1 MRVLGAPSAP
11 RPITSAGF
19 PANEST
25 ACWTASAS
33 SSRIP
38 FTGQLTALPDIELWD
53 RVREDCAELPR
64 AQYPSLRLYRS
75 PNIGRV
81 PNSVFGEIYMM
92 PAGTQILVLKEGTRR
107 DRGKGAQFNNIAAA
121 KAVADAVRSTLG
133 PRGMDKMLV
142 DSLGD
147 VVITNDGVTI
157 LKEIDIEHPAAKMLV
172 EVAKTQD
179 EEAGDGTT
187 TAVILAGELL
197 KKAEDLIE
205 QNIHPTVI
213 ASGYR
218 QAAEKAREVLEK
230 VATKISIKDA
240 DVLRKVAMTAMSSS
254 GHKELLADIAVK
266 AVSTVAEQRADNS
279 YFVDDDN
286 IQVVKKQGGSI
297 ADTQLV
303 DGIIVDKERV
313 HPGMPSEVK
322 EAKIALVDAA
332 LEVKKTEIDAKIE
345 ITDPAQLQAF
355 LNEEES
361 MLKRMVDIVKKSGA
375 TVIFC
380 QKGIDDLA
388 QHYLAKADIY
398 AVRRVKKSDM
408 EKLAKA
414 TGGKVVTKL
423 DELSK
428 DDLGYAKLVYEKKIG
443 EDEMTFVT
451 GCKNPKAMSILIRG
465 GTEHVVDEVER
476 SLEDAT
482 SVVSV
487 AIEDG
492 KVITGGGSSATE
504 IALTLRDYA
513 SSVGGREQ
521 IAIEA
526 FADAVEAI
534 PRTLAE
540 NAGLDPIDILIELRK
555 EHKKGN
561 KYAGINV
568 FSGKVSDMKKEN
580 VIEPIRVGSQAIS
593 SATDA
598 AARAPARAAKA
609 AKAEATARSSEGP
622 FRGPSGGPHGLRSVP
637 RGGRFPR

>member
-1 MRVLGAPSAP
+1 
-11 RPITSAGF
+11 
-19 PANEST
+19 
-25 ACWTASAS
+25 
-33 SSRIP
+33 
-38 FTGQLTALPDIELWD
+38 
-53 RVREDCAELPR
+53 
-64 AQYPSLRLYRS
+64 
-75 PNIGRV
+75 
-81 PNSVFGEIYMM
+81 MM

-213 ASGYR
+213 AAGYR

-230 VATKISIKDA
+230 VAMKISIKDG
-240 DVLRKVAMTAMSSS
+240 DILKKVAMTAMSSKSSS
-254 GHKELLADIAVK
+254 GHKELLADISVK

-297 ADTQLV
+297 ADTSLV
-303 DGIIVDKERV
+303 DGVIIDKERV

-388 QHYLAKADIY
+388 QHYLAKENIY

-482 SVVSV
+482 SVVAV

-504 IALTLRDYA
+504 IALALRDHA
-513 SSVGGREQ
+513 STVGGREQ
-521 IAIEA
+521 IAIES

-568 FSGKVSDMKKEN
+568 FTGKVSDMKKEN
-580 VIEPIRVGSQAIS
+580 VIEPIRVGTQAIS

-598 AARAPARAAKA
+598 AVMVLRIDDVIAAKA
-609 AKAEATARSSEGP
+609 GAGGGK
-622 FRGPSGGPHGLRSVP
+622 GGPGK
-637 RGGRFPR
+637 GGEGGEGGGEGEEF

>member
-1 MRVLGAPSAP
+1 
-11 RPITSAGF
+11 
-19 PANEST
+19 
-25 ACWTASAS
+25 
-33 SSRIP
+33 
-38 FTGQLTALPDIELWD
+38 
-53 RVREDCAELPR
+53 
-64 AQYPSLRLYRS
+64 
-75 PNIGRV
+75 
-81 PNSVFGEIYMM
+81 MM

-107 DRGKGAQFNNIAAA
+107 ERGKGAQFNNIAAA

-157 LKEIDIEHPAAKMLV
+157 LKEIDIDHPAAKMLV

-197 KKAEDLIE
+197 KKAEDLVE

-213 ASGYR
+213 AAGYR
-218 QAAEKAREVLEK
+218 LASERAREVLEK
-230 VATKISIKDA
+230 VSTKVAIKDT
-240 DVLRKVAMTAMSSS
+240 DILKKVAMTAMSSKSSS
-254 GHKELLADIAVK
+254 GHKELLADISVK
-266 AVSTVAEQRADNS
+266 AVATIAEERPDGTWSVDEDNL
-279 YFVDDDN
+279 
-286 IQVVKKQGGSI
+286 QVVKKQGGSI
-297 ADTQLV
+297 ADTELV

-313 HPGMPSEVK
+313 HPGMPNEVK
-322 EAKIALVDAA
+322 DAKIALVDAA

-345 ITDPAQLQAF
+345 ITDPTQLQAF
-355 LNEEES
+355 LDEEES
-361 MLKRMVDIVKKSGA
+361 MLKRMVETVRKSGA
-375 TVIFC
+375 KVIFC

-388 QHYLAKADIY
+388 QHYLAKEGIY

-451 GCKNPKAMSILIRG
+451 GCKNPKAVSILIRG

-476 SLEDAT
+476 SLEDST
-482 SVVSV
+482 SVVAV

-492 KVITGGGSSATE
+492 KVITGGGSSAME
-504 IALTLRDYA
+504 IALALRDYA
-513 SSVGGREQ
+513 STVGGREQ
-521 IAIEA
+521 MAIEA
-526 FADAVEAI
+526 FADAVEVV
-534 PRTLAE
+534 PRTLSE
-540 NAGLDPIDILIELRK
+540 NAGLDPIDTLISLRK

-561 KYAGINV
+561 KSAGINV
-568 FSGKVSDMKKEN
+568 YTGKVSDMRREN
-580 VIEPIRVGSQAIS
+580 VIEPIRVGTQAIS

-598 AARAPARAAKA
+598 AVMILRIDDVIAAKA
-609 AKAEATARSSEGP
+609 GESGKGGGKGGEG
-622 FRGPSGGPHGLRSVP
+622 GDGGDGEE
-637 RGGRFPR
+637 F